1 MPISINWGAKII
13 NVSIDSLEFVS
24 TNIYKL
30 DINTFRLALKAL
42 EESEDGMAF
51 PDTHRHNTEVD
62 VAGITLARVVEMIND
77 YTITFEDDQYLV
89 TLYGANSNISDVIN
103 FNQVSVR
110 AVTSAGL
117 LVSVQG
123 SGVTEQDKSDIA
135 TAVHER
141 EVDNDGSSIS
151 LRKAMRLFLSVFTG
165 KTWWDEGE
173 KQLGFRDINDTKD
186 RLVVTIEDKN
196 RVQVNTRDGY

>member
-13 NVSIDSLEFVS
+13 NVPIDSLEFVS
-24 TNIYKL
+24 TDIYKL

-62 VAGITLARVVEMIND
+62 VAGITLARVVEIING
-77 YTITFEDDQYLV
+77 YTVTFEDGQYLV

-123 SGVTEQDKSDIA
+123 SGVTEQDKADIA
-135 TAVHER
+135 SAVWGDPDAIFLKDIEGGR
-141 EVDNDGSSIS
+141 WKIENNQMKFYKADNMTVVATFDLFGNDGKPTMQNVFE
-151 LRKAMRLFLSVFTG
+151 RKRT
-165 KTWWDEGE
+165 
-173 KQLGFRDINDTKD
+173 
-186 RLVVTIEDKN
+186 
-196 RVQVNTRDGY
+196 